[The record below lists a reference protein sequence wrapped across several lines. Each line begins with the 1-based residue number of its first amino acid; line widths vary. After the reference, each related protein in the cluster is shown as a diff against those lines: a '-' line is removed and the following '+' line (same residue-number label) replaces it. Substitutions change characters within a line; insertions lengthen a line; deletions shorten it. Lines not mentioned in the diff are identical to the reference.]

1 MSRRDNRSRVAD
13 TQDLREMLTN
23 KKESVRVDG
32 LKIVIS
38 QMTEGKDVG
47 ILFGEV
53 LQCVSTSNID
63 AKKLAYLYIMNY
75 AKTQQDNASRAVQA
89 FLRDTNDPN
98 PIVRALAI
106 RTMGAIRVPKV
117 IQELYA
123 PLQKA
128 LKDQDPYVR
137 KTASMCVAKLYFLNP
152 EECEKH
158 GFLATLKDLIFD
170 SNHVV
175 VANALAALNEINDM
189 SPAHDVFEVNSENLN
204 ILLTA
209 LNKCANEWGQV
220 IILDTI
226 AKYHAEST
234 QVAENICEQIAPRL
248 KAANS
253 AVVLSAVK
261 VILGLLP
268 HLGEQNQAL
277 YLKKISP
284 PLGTLMSASKA
295 YEIQYVALR
304 NIRLILQKSKDLLAN
319 EVKIFYCKYNDPLY
333 IKIEKL
339 EIIVALANKDNIKEI
354 LAEFVDY
361 SQMGDVEF
369 VRKAVRALGRC
380 AIKLENVA
388 NQCIATLIDL
398 INTKVNYIVQEAIV
412 VIRDIFRR
420 YPNRYEKVIGTLC
433 ENLDSLDEPEAKAA
447 MIWIIG
453 EYSDRITNVADL
465 LQMFLETFQEEDINV
480 QLQLLTATVK
490 SFLKASLEDQDV
502 LQNLF
507 TMCTESDNP
516 DLRDRGLFYWRLLA
530 HDPEVAKEMVCA
542 DKPVIKDD
550 SEELDPAVLAKLIPQ
565 IGTLASLLYKPP
577 EVFLSSLKAQAGG
590 FDFKNLDAMGEEFS
604 DDDEI
609 QQQPVQQQGNAP
621 SLLDFGDS
629 TPAAQPAQQQ
639 QPTAQGSMAL
649 FSNVSS
655 EPQPAQQQPQTNIYA
670 TLYGQPQPQQQ
681 AAPMFGAAQQPQQ
694 NTQMFSAQP
703 QQQAAPMFGAP
714 QQQPQTQNQAPLIG
728 APQQQAQPQKQA
740 IDLSFLGI

>member
-1 MSRRDNRSRVAD
+1 MSKKGNMKARVAD

-23 KKESVRVDG
+23 KKESERIEG

-53 LQCVSTSNID
+53 LQCVATPNID

-75 AKTQQDNASRAVQA
+75 AKTQQDNATRAVQA
-89 FLRDTNDPN
+89 FLRDSNDPN
-98 PIVRALAI
+98 PIIRALAI

-117 IQELYA
+117 TQELYN

-137 KTASMCVAKLYFLNP
+137 KTAAMCVAKLYFLNQ
-152 EECEKH
+152 EECVRQ
-158 GFLATLKDLIFD
+158 GFVNTLKELIFD

-175 VANALAALNEINDM
+175 VANALAALNEINSM
-189 SPAHDVFEVNSENLN
+189 SEKHDVFEVTSENYN

-226 AKYHAEST
+226 SKYVPENVQIAES
-234 QVAENICEQIAPRL
+234 ICEQVAPRL

-253 AVVLSAVK
+253 AVVLAAVK
-261 VILGLLP
+261 LILVLLP
-268 HLGEQNQAL
+268 HLSEQNASL
-277 YLKKISP
+277 YLKKIAP

-304 NIRLILQKSKDLLAN
+304 NIRLILQKCKDLLVN
-319 EVKIFYCKYNDPLY
+319 DVKIFYCKYNDPLY

-354 LAEFVDY
+354 LSEFVDY

-388 NQCIATLIDL
+388 NQCITTLVDL

-530 HDPEVAKEMVCA
+530 HDPELAKEMVCSE
-542 DKPVIKDD
+542 KPVIKDD
-550 SEELDPAVLAKLIPQ
+550 SEELDQAVLVKLIPH
-565 IGTLASLLYKPP
+565 IGSLASLLHKPP
-577 EVFLSSLKAQAGG
+577 EVFVSSLKAQAGG
-590 FDFKNLDAMGEEFS
+590 FNFKNLETLGEEFS
-604 DDDEI
+604 SDDEDDI
-609 QQQPVQQQGNAP
+609 QINTQPANTK
-621 SLLDFGDS
+621 SLLDFGDVTTPAQPTAAPAQQAPQQQSVMSLFDNLNTTTPAQS
-629 TPAAQPAQQQ
+629 TPAQPVQQQ
-639 QPTAQGSMAL
+639 Q
-649 FSNVSS
+649 
-655 EPQPAQQQPQTNIYA
+655 NIYA
-670 TLYGQPQPQQQ
+670 TLYGQPTQPVQQQPALFATPGVQPQ
-681 AAPMFGAAQQPQQ
+681 AAP
-694 NTQMFSAQP
+694 AQP
-703 QQQAAPMFGAP
+703 QQTNKPAV
-714 QQQPQTQNQAPLIG
+714 
-728 APQQQAQPQKQA
+728 
-740 IDLSFLGI
+740 DLSFLGI

>member
-1 MSRRDNRSRVAD
+1 MSKKEKAKVAD

-23 KKESVRVDG
+23 KKENVRIDG

-53 LQCVSTSNID
+53 LQCVTTPNID

-75 AKTQQDNASRAVQA
+75 AKTQQDNAIKSIQA
-89 FLRDTNDPN
+89 FLRDCNDPN

-117 IQELYA
+117 TEELYA

-137 KTASMCVAKLYFLNP
+137 KTAAMCVAKLYFLNQ
-152 EECEKH
+152 EECVKR
-158 GFLATLKDLIFD
+158 GFLATLKELIFD

-189 SPAHDVFEVNSENLN
+189 SDKHDVFEVNSDNLN

-226 AKYHAEST
+226 SKYVPENTQISES
-234 QVAENICEQIAPRL
+234 ICEQVAPRL

-253 AVVLSAVK
+253 AVVLAAVK
-261 VILGLLP
+261 VILVMLP
-268 HLGEQNQAL
+268 HLSEQNVAL
-277 YLKKISP
+277 YLKKIAP

-295 YEIQYVALR
+295 FEIQYVALR
-304 NIRLILQKSKDLLAN
+304 NIRLILQKCKELLVN
-319 EVKIFYCKYNDPLY
+319 DVKIFYCKYNDPLY
-333 IKIEKL
+333 IKVEKL

-388 NQCIATLIDL
+388 NQCISTLVDL

-465 LQMFLETFQEEDINV
+465 LNMFLETFQEEDVNV

-490 SFLKASLEDQDV
+490 AFLKASLEDQDI

-507 TMCTESDNP
+507 TMCTQSDNP

-530 HDPEVAKEMVCA
+530 HDPDLAKEMVCSE
-542 DKPVIKDD
+542 KPIIKDD
-550 SEELDPAVLAKLIPQ
+550 SEELDQAVLVKLIPH
-565 IGTLASLLYKPP
+565 IGSLASLLHKPP
-577 EVFLSSLKAQAGG
+577 EVFISSLKAQAGG
-590 FDFKNLDAMGEEFS
+590 FNFKNLDALGEAFS
-604 DDDEI
+604 SEDDDDDEI
-609 QQQPVQQQGNAP
+609 PVNTTQGGSKSLLDFDDHPQPAQQTQAQPQQQRPSAMSLFDMAGPAQPVQQGAPMQQQGAPATSFFDLGGSPQPTQQPVQQQA
-621 SLLDFGDS
+621 
-629 TPAAQPAQQQ
+629 PAQQNK
-639 QPTAQGSMAL
+639 P
-649 FSNVSS
+649 
-655 EPQPAQQQPQTNIYA
+655 
-670 TLYGQPQPQQQ
+670 
-681 AAPMFGAAQQPQQ
+681 
-694 NTQMFSAQP
+694 
-703 QQQAAPMFGAP
+703 
-714 QQQPQTQNQAPLIG
+714 
-728 APQQQAQPQKQA
+728 A